1 MKLTTTLALI
11 LIGQLAFCQDRIQKI
26 DSLLNSLYSKEK
38 INGNFLIAEKG
49 KVIYSHSFG
58 LANETTKDK
67 LNENSIFELASCS
80 KQFT

>member
-49 KVIYSHSFG
+49 KVI
-58 LANETTKDK
+58 LIA
-67 LNENSIFELASCS
+67 
-80 KQFT
+80 